1 MEKKNQSK
9 KVTTKKVMPKTKKV
23 LPKDEYVKIEA
34 IVGSII
40 FTPKEIEQSKKDG
53 VDLLLLLASIQE
65 KTLIKKKVQKIN
77 NDLKKSIKSSKQANR
92 SIKK

>member
-1 MEKKNQSK
+1 MQKKNQAKKLATK
-9 KVTTKKVMPKTKKV
+9 KVTPKTKTV

-65 KTLIKKKVQKIN
+65 KTLIKKKVLKIN
-77 NDLKKSIKSSKQANR
+77 KDLKKSLKSSK
-92 SIKK
+92 

>member
-1 MEKKNQSK
+1 MEKKNQAKKIATK
-9 KVTTKKVMPKTKKV
+9 KVTPKTKVV
-23 LPKDEYVKIEA
+23 LSKDEYVKIEA

-53 VDLLLLLASIQE
+53 IDLLLLLATIQE

-77 NDLKKSIKSSKQANR
+77 NELKKSLKLSKSA
-92 SIKK
+92 KK